1 MFYKKINR
9 DKKGVIGIIVFFV
22 ILFSILVIGFIGAI
36 VVGVLD
42 FTSAEITPILNDL
55 GGDVSGGNVS
65 QASQVT
71 IGVVN
76 GFVQAMPWLLVFA
89 YVMALIFSIVFI
101 GMYKTTSHPVF
112 VGLYV
117 VLMLLLI
124 FGAIIMSNVYEDI
137 YSGTDE
143 LATQLQANTG
153 MSYLILYS
161 PFIFAVIGA
170 IAGIYAFASPREEN
184 NI

>member
-1 MFYKKINR
+1 MLNYKK
-9 DKKGVIGIIVFFV
+9 DKRGVIGIIIFFV
-22 ILFSILVIGFIGAI
+22 ILFSILILGFIGAI

-42 FTSAEITPILNDL
+42 FTGDQITPILNDL
-55 GGDVSGGNVS
+55 GGDVGGANVS

-71 IGVVN
+71 VGVVN
-76 GFVQAMPWLLVFA
+76 GFVQAMPWLLVLA

-101 GMYKTTSHPVF
+101 GIYKTTSHPVF
-112 VGLYV
+112 IGLYV

-124 FGAIIMSNVYEDI
+124 FGAIVISNVYEDI
-137 YSGTDE
+137 YTGTDE
-143 LATQLQANTG
+143 LALELQANTG

-170 IAGIYAFASPREEN
+170 IAGIYAFASPREEETL
-184 NI
+184 